1 MAATNT
7 TDETKPLI
15 HADNTVPGH
24 ADRIAA
30 PGPADNVAV
39 PVPADNMQKGRGRQH
54 YLDKLKV
61 WLTFLVVAHHS
72 CGAMMGQG
80 WVYSIAD
87 YANSATPFALAFMIT
102 NQSYFMCLFF
112 FISGYFTPTSLERK
126 VGIYIYQFIGNR
138 ESAREYTDG
147 VRTPRQCSL
156 GLAACCLLCMLTRAL
171 C

>member
-24 ADRIAA
+24 ADSIAA

-80 WVYSIAD
+80 WVYGIAD

-126 VGIYIYQFIGNR
+126 GRHIYINL
-138 ESAREYTDG
+138 SATENLLENTLMG
-147 VRTPRQCSL
+147 SGHPVSVLSGWQP
-156 GLAACCLLCMLTRAL
+156 AAFYVC
-171 C
+171 